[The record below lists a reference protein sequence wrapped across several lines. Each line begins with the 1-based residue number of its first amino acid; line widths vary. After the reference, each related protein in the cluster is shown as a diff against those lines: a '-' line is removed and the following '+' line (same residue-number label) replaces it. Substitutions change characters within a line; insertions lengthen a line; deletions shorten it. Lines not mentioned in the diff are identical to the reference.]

1 MSTTLKRTS
10 MALDVETLNA
20 LELLSEKWAVSKA
33 EVMRRAVRRA
43 MKEADKSKQ
52 RTPQEALEWIRLN
65 GLTQNEA
72 DQFQEEVSAQ
82 RKAWQDP
89 WENDDT
95 SRH

>member
-1 MSTTLKRTS
+1 
-10 MALDVETLNA
+10 MALDVETLDA
-20 LELLSEKWAVSKA
+20 LELLSGKWAVSKA

-43 MKEADKSKQ
+43 MKEADQSKQ